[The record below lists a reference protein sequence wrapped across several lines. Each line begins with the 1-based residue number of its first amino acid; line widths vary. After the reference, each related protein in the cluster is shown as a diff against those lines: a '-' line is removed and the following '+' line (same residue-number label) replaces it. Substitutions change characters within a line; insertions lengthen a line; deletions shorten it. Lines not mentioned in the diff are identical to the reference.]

1 MPCSTRA
8 RVVDEHHAAHTQT
21 IAALE
26 STVNENKIATA
37 ETIRET
43 YAVLWRDYTEKVF
56 QLKLDHDNQL
66 AELRA
71 DHEKTSR
78 PRQNVWH
85 CLSDQRGESSSIT

>member
-66 AELRA
+66 AELRQTTKRHHGR
-71 DHEKTSR
+71 DRTS
-78 PRQNVWH
+78 
-85 CLSDQRGESSSIT
+85 GIA